1 MKCFK
6 CKKEI
11 ESTDQFCPYCGAKQ
25 GFDQDII
32 DRAIKGESEAQAEL
46 YNSTYSDV
54 YYTIFAI
61 TKDDDLLFDVLQD
74 TYLTAFQKLDQLN
87 NADSFR
93 PWVKR
98 IAHNKALNALRD
110 RKPSKM
116 TFLVSADTEEVIEIK
131 DDRIENMPE
140 EKMDQKETGRLVKEI
155 LDALPEDQRVVIGMY
170 YFEQMSINE
179 IAEELGCSGNT
190 IKSRLNYGRKKI
202 ESQVLELEK
211 QGTKLYSL
219 APITFFLW
227 LLQSLRKQ
235 PDEKMFASVRKELQ
249 NLGANTKVNSEKVKT
264 EENTASH
271 KEEMKKSSADNF
283 SKKNLNSEK
292 MAKSVTEKASVK
304 ESAYVTEIG
313 KAATTVGK
321 GISMKILAGVAAV
334 AVVAGTAGYMTIQQ
348 KNSDANVEQSAG
360 QTEAQVQTEQET
372 TVETQTEIQTEAV
385 TEAQVETET
394 ETQTEKKAET
404 VLAHIENLEYTY
416 IGGTSYDVTYHT
428 GYAYQENEP
437 EAGISLDAAPTGVTG
452 AMKRDMDGD
461 GKEEL
466 LLAVLKSAD
475 QVYLNNGK
483 KDAKLYF
490 EVYSGEEGEWTLQGE
505 TSEEQAYSVH
515 LTEVI
520 PNIKVVCS
528 GTSIYVKENGNGTFP
543 ADPANNGKKYEYNGN
558 GFTALSN
565 SDMGYTDGQISDE
578 IVNAV
583 NNSGAEDLLCEFI
596 VPEIYEQDN
605 RELLYTLYDGTPI
618 SVTLELRD
626 NGWVESD
633 SGETEQTE
641 ADQEEESEKI
651 IEIGETS
658 TEAVANVDNDHSI
671 YDETLEVINRAYAEK
686 WNYEETDKNGVNSII
701 AYLNTLGDEHILTYA
716 FIDLDENG
724 KDELI
729 IGDKSFVY
737 DEATDSVTYK
747 GNYIY
752 NIYSVINNSVEK
764 VFESG
769 YRQSAHITSDKLI
782 CHYVTGGATHNTYT
796 VYKFKD
802 NKMQK
807 VEGAVQDG
815 GSYDEIEKLENKHP
829 NDYDITF
836 VEYTAN

>member
-11 ESTDQFCPYCGAKQ
+11 ESTDKFCPYCGAKQ
-25 GFDQDII
+25 GFDQGII

-46 YNSTYSDV
+46 YNNTYSDV

-61 TKDDDLLFDVLQD
+61 TKDEDLLFDVLQD

-98 IAHNKALNALRD
+98 IAHNKTLNALRD

-155 LDALPEDQRVVIGMY
+155 LDALPEDQRAVIGMY

-249 NLGANTKVNSEKVKT
+249 NLGANTKVNSEK
-264 EENTASH
+264 
-271 KEEMKKSSADNF
+271 
-283 SKKNLNSEK
+283 

-304 ESAYVTEIG
+304 ESASVTEIG

-348 KNSDANVEQSAG
+348 KNSDANVEQNAG
-360 QTEAQVQTEQET
+360 QTETQVQTEQET
-372 TVETQTEIQTEAV
+372 VVETQTELQTEAV
-385 TEAQVETET
+385 TETQVETET
-394 ETQTEKKAET
+394 ETQTEKKPET
-404 VLAHIENLEYTY
+404 VLAHIENLGYTY

-428 GYAYQENEP
+428 GHPYQENGP
-437 EAGISLDAAPTGVTG
+437 EAGISLDAAPTGVAG

-466 LLAVLKSAD
+466 LLAVLKPAD
-475 QVYLNNGK
+475 QVFLNNGK
-483 KDAKLYF
+483 RDAKLYF
-490 EVYSGEEGEWTLQGE
+490 EVYSGEDGEWTLQGE
-505 TSEEQAYSVH
+505 TSEEQAFNVY
-515 LTEVI
+515 LTDVL
-520 PNIKVVCS
+520 PNIKVVCV
-528 GTSIYVKENGNGTFP
+528 GTDIYIERKGNAAFS
-543 ADPANNGKKYEYNGN
+543 ADPAYSVTSYSYNGN
-558 GFTALSN
+558 SFHQNDEMGEDGWQYNPEVSDIIKN
-565 SDMGYTDGQISDE
+565 SS
-578 IVNAV
+578 
-583 NNSGAEDLLCEFI
+583 SEDLLCEFI
-596 VPEIYEQDN
+596 IPEIYEEENYD
-605 RELLYTLYDGTPI
+605 LVSTLYSGTPI

-633 SGETEQTE
+633 SGETEQAE

-651 IEIGETS
+651 IEIGDAS
-658 TEAVANVDNDHSI
+658 TEAADSKTVVEFSEEDKELYKVFLTDYYNNTSSNASYLLLDIDQNGTPELFIMDNNQTRGPMGYTKIGIWSIQKHKVVDVGEVYDRARCVRYNQKKLGVVGQTGSAMYVDWALRYFEGNELRVESLYNQYQDPVSYTFGILDRNFTTYYEKRDLTAEEYETI
-671 YDETLEVINRAYAEK
+671 YNEDFN
-686 WNYEETDKNGVNSII
+686 ETDIKEMYMIQ
-701 AYLNTLGDEHILTYA
+701 LTPEE
-716 FIDLDENG
+716 ID
-724 KDELI
+724 
-729 IGDKSFVY
+729 
-737 DEATDSVTYK
+737 
-747 GNYIY
+747 
-752 NIYSVINNSVEK
+752 NI
-764 VFESG
+764 
-769 YRQSAHITSDKLI
+769 
-782 CHYVTGGATHNTYT
+782 
-796 VYKFKD
+796 
-802 NKMQK
+802 
-807 VEGAVQDG
+807 
-815 GSYDEIEKLENKHP
+815 
-829 NDYDITF
+829 
-836 VEYTAN
+836 